1 MPCFQLLPMRKDFP
15 VKASDLRAYNRL
27 AMDAALAATD
37 LLENLHHNVAR
48 LPGALAEPSNE
59 PAPGIAGFVY
69 RVIRGAT
76 RKIGDGMDHALQL
89 LNAKGS
95 TGQVYR
101 QREILVAALNGLVG
115 DHLHES
121 GNSLSIPM
129 RLRRDGVPLQLESE
143 SLRQCIPCVSGKLAV
158 FVHGLCMS
166 DLQWRRRDHDHGE
179 ALANALG
186 YSTLY
191 LHYNSGLHISSN
203 GRELAEQLEALVDAW
218 PVPLERLT
226 IIGYSMGGLL
236 ARSACAHARETGQR
250 WLGSL
255 RDLIFIGTPHDG
267 SPLERAGN
275 RIDRVLG
282 RSPYTVALSR
292 LGKMRSAGITDLRHA
307 NLCDSDWQGQ
317 DRFHSRRG
325 VRKAM
330 PLPESVHCRAIAG
343 TLSKHLRLSATR
355 LAGDGL
361 VPVSSALGR
370 HPDPQRNLGLAE
382 SDCMIA
388 YARNHLDLLDS
399 AEVFEQIRVWLDDA
413 SPGSDLRI
421 PWSESFS

>member
-1 MPCFQLLPMRKDFP
+1 MRDQIDQIVAP
-15 VKASDLRAYNRL
+15 VFFDIGRNPHRIDKTNRRHKRRPTTEQKTIAYRL
-27 AMDAALAATD
+27 ANHPQALPIRFDRRQLWIVPKSASQPGEQKVD
-37 LLENLHHNVAR
+37 L
-48 LPGALAEPSNE
+48 
-59 PAPGIAGFVY
+59 
-69 RVIRGAT
+69 
-76 RKIGDGMDHALQL
+76 
-89 LNAKGS
+89 
-95 TGQVYR
+95 
-101 QREILVAALNGLVG
+101 EILKAQLAQRRKHPPKPRQHRRMGQIETVDLSV
-115 DHLHES
+115 
-121 GNSLSIPM
+121 GNSPKRM
-129 RLRRDGVPLQLESE
+129 VTKPHE
-143 SLRQCIPCVSGKLAV
+143 LAV

-236 ARSACAHARETGQR
+236 ARSACEHARETGQR

-307 NLCDSDWQGQ
+307 NLSDSDWQGQ

>member
-1 MPCFQLLPMRKDFP
+1 M
-15 VKASDLRAYNRL
+15 
-27 AMDAALAATD
+27 
-37 LLENLHHNVAR
+37 
-48 LPGALAEPSNE
+48 
-59 PAPGIAGFVY
+59 
-69 RVIRGAT
+69 
-76 RKIGDGMDHALQL
+76 
-89 LNAKGS
+89 
-95 TGQVYR
+95 
-101 QREILVAALNGLVG
+101 
-115 DHLHES
+115 
-121 GNSLSIPM
+121 
-129 RLRRDGVPLQLESE
+129 
-143 SLRQCIPCVSGKLAV
+143 
-158 FVHGLCMS
+158 
-166 DLQWRRRDHDHGE
+166 
-179 ALANALG
+179 
-186 YSTLY
+186 
-191 LHYNSGLHISSN
+191 
-203 GRELAEQLEALVDAW
+203 
-218 PVPLERLT
+218 
-226 IIGYSMGGLL
+226 
-236 ARSACAHARETGQR
+236 
-250 WLGSL
+250 
-255 RDLIFIGTPHDG
+255 IFIGTPHDG

-413 SPGSDLRI
+413 SPGSGLRI